1 MAGFRGTD
9 EALEHEIETLE
20 RIGRVRLRRASDSL
34 REVDRDLRELKREQ
48 ARRRA
53 RALIPEV
60 AVAAS
65 DATA

>member
-1 MAGFRGTD
+1 MVGFRGTD
-9 EALEHEIETLE
+9 EALDHEIETLE

-53 RALIPEV
+53 RAAHPEV
-60 AVAAS
+60 VAVPS